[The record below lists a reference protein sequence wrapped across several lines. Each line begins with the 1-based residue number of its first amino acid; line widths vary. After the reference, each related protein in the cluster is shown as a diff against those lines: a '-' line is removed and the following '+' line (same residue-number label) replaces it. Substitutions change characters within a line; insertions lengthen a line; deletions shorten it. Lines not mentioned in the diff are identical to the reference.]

1 MTVLPRDCGLFC
13 GGEFIACRG
22 VSDAL
27 GVNWWVTLRWSPPGA
42 SFRAAGSAFA
52 LSPFLSLGS
61 RGY

>member
-1 MTVLPRDCGLFC
+1 MTVLPRDSGLFC

-52 LSPFLSLGS
+52 LSPILSLGS